1 MTMQITDRQVRLA
14 DEPLRPAGPRRGF
27 ARGTASSVR
36 EIVAHRELLGMLVKR
51 ELKARYKDST
61 LGFVWSLMR
70 PLAMLAIY
78 YVALGQFMGAARS
91 IPAFAIFIYA
101 GLTAW
106 SFYSEAVTAGT
117 ASIVMNSGLVKKVYL
132 PREVFPLASLGSA
145 LFNFAMQL
153 VILLLATVM
162 VGYFPTGSRWLYAV
176 LGLIVLVTYALA
188 LSLVLGAVNVYLRD
202 VQYLVEIAIMIFMWV
217 SPIVYFW
224 HFVQETLARTA
235 LSPTVQNVILEAYLA
250 NPVTLA
256 VLGFQRTFWVQG
268 DIPVQDE
275 TMNFAPHAVPD
286 LALRLGVAAAV
297 GLVLL
302 WVAQRVFARLQA
314 NFAQEL

>member
-1 MTMQITDRQVRLA
+1 
-14 DEPLRPAGPRRGF
+14 
-27 ARGTASSVR
+27 
-36 EIVAHRELLGMLVKR
+36 MLVKR

-61 LGFVWSLMR
+61 LGFIWSLLR

-106 SFYSEAVTAGT
+106 GFFSEAVTAGT
-117 ASIVMNSGLVKKVYL
+117 ASIVANSGLVKKVYL

-153 VILLLATVM
+153 VILLLATMM
-162 VGYFPTGSRWLYAV
+162 VGHFPTGSRWFYSA
-176 LGLIVLVTYALA
+176 LGLVVLVTYALA

-224 HFVQETLARTA
+224 HFVKESLARTT
-235 LSPTVQNVILEAYLA
+235 LSPAVQHVIMEAYLA

-268 DIPVQDE
+268 DIPVDNE
-275 TMNFAPHAVPD
+275 SMHFVPHAVPD
-286 LALRLGVAAAV
+286 LALRLGVAALI
-297 GLVLL
+297 GLLLL
-302 WVAQRVFARLQA
+302 WVAQRIFARLQA